1 MAILEGE
8 VGGHHE
14 GRVAR
19 EEHLG
24 RGPVRV
30 RLRAR
35 VRGPVRLRLRA
46 RVRVRA
52 GRGEHLALGG

>member
-8 VGGHHE
+8 VGGDHE

-19 EEHLG
+19 EEHLV

-30 RLRAR
+30 RLR

-46 RVRVRA
+46 RIRVGA